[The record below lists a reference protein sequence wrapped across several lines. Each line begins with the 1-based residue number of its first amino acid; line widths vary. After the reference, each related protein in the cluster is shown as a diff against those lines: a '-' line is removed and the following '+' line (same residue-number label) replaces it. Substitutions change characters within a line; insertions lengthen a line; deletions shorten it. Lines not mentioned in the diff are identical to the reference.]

1 MLAFGRRTPR
11 TTWAARPTAT
21 SVSEGTLIYVTD
33 LDVFMFSDGTNWK
46 PVGGRM
52 TLSRGVTEVAFSNIS
67 PNTTINMHKS
77 ISVPAGLVIA
87 GCLATVDIKWAHTAS
102 TNAKHMRVYL
112 NGSAGTQMTNYN
124 NTTAGITNTDVSW
137 GIDFITSSGGAG
149 TQLGKSAGMT
159 GHGVSGSAGY
169 TGAVDT
175 TAEFTIDIMSNMG
188 ATTET
193 MTMKSYS
200 VELIFP

>member
-1 MLAFGRRTPR
+1 MLSFGRRTLR
-11 TTWAARPTAT
+11 TTWAARPAATA
-21 SVSEGTLIYVTD
+21 VAEGMAIYVTD

-46 PVGGRM
+46 PVGGCM
-52 TLSRGVTEVAFSNIS
+52 TLSRGVTEVTFSNIS
-67 PNTTINMHKS
+67 PNTTINLHKS
-77 ISVPAGLVIA
+77 VAVPAGLIIA
-87 GCLATVDIKWAHTAS
+87 GCLATVDVKFAHTAS

-124 NTTAGITNTDVSW
+124 NATAGITNTDVSW
-137 GIDFITSSGGAG
+137 AIDFITSSGGAG

-159 GHGVSGSAGY
+159 GNGGSGSAGY

-175 TAEFTIDIMSNMG
+175 TAAFTIDIMSNMA

-193 MTMKSYS
+193 VTMKSYS